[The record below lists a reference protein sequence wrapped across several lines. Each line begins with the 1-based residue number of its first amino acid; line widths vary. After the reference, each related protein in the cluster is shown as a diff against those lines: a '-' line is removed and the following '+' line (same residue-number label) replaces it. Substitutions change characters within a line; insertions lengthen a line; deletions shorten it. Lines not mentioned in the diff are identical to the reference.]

1 MQYIQGLMTLS
12 SDAATLYNKV
22 EATLKV
28 QERYFKKTLKQ
39 HSVKHYKDIL
49 KRNESL
55 LRNPCCSQTRS
66 SVRLVFQFPSHFS
79 DSDTWQTYYML
90 FEFENVYLYIHNC
103 SKSDVMD
110 LEAEY
115 NVTNLSHQYV
125 LPVARGLVA
134 LILHNSANVDMFLLA
149 CKVSL
154 ADSENLY
161 RFYWVA
167 QFYYTDWKFTL

>member
-1 MQYIQGLMTLS
+1 MTLS

-39 HSVKHYKDIL
+39 HSAKHYKDIL

-55 LRNPCCSQTRS
+55 LRSPCCSQVRS
-66 SVRLVFQFPSHFS
+66 NS
-79 DSDTWQTYYML
+79 
-90 FEFENVYLYIHNC
+90 

-110 LEAEY
+110 MEVEY
-115 NVTNLSHQYV
+115 NVTNLSHQNV
-125 LPVARGLVA
+125 LPVARGLIA

-149 CKVSL
+149 CKVKCTMFKNTI
-154 ADSENLY
+154 NLLHY
-161 RFYWVA
+161 ELLSGSYIVRFYLSS
-167 QFYYTDWKFTL
+167 F